1 MNSNNEFNY
10 EIKKQIAVLSEK
22 NGYTVELNLIS
33 YRGASPKLDL
43 RKWNRNN
50 DTMQKGITLTT
61 DEATALKDALE
72 RYLNEVG

>member
-10 EIKKQIAVLSEK
+10 DIKKQIAVLSDN

-43 RKWNRNN
+43 RKWNRKN
-50 DTMQKGITLTT
+50 DTMQKGITLTI
-61 DEATALKDALE
+61 DEATALKNALE
-72 RYLNEVG
+72 SYLKEV

>member
-43 RKWNRNN
+43 RKWNRNK

-61 DEATALKDALE
+61 DEARALKNALDD
-72 RYLNEVG
+72 YLQEV

>member
-10 EIKKQIAVLSEK
+10 DIKKQIAVLSDN
-22 NGYTVELNLIS
+22 NGYTIELNLIS

-43 RKWNRNN
+43 RKWNRKNG
-50 DTMQKGITLTT
+50 TMQKGITLTI

-72 RYLNEVG
+72 SYLKEV

>member
-10 EIKKQIAVLSEK
+10 DIKKQIAVLSDN

-43 RKWNRNN
+43 RKWNRKN
-50 DTMQKGITLTT
+50 DTMQKGITLTI

-72 RYLNEVG
+72 SYLKEV

>member
-10 EIKKQIAVLSEK
+10 DIKKQIAVLSDN
-22 NGYTVELNLIS
+22 NGYTIELNLIS

-43 RKWNRNN
+43 RKWNRKN
-50 DTMQKGITLTT
+50 DTMQKGITLTI

-72 RYLNEVG
+72 SYLKEV

>member
-1 MNSNNEFNY
+1 MNTNNGFNY
-10 EIKKQIAVLSEK
+10 DIKKQIAVLSDN

-43 RKWNRNN
+43 RKWNRKN
-50 DTMQKGITLTT
+50 DTMQKGITLTI

-72 RYLNEVG
+72 SYLKEV